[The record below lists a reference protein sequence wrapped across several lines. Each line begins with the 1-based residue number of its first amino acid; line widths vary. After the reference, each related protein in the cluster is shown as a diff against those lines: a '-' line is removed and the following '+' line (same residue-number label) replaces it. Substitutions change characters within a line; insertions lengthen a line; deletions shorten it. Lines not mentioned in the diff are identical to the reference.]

1 MRTQITLACRV
12 AMAMVLVAACQSH
25 TFTPRGVEHERIAG
39 KALFV
44 VDEDAPTLRGC
55 GAEVIGW
62 VDSGGSAE
70 VSHADLANGAL
81 ESAAAHGGT
90 HVARV
95 SAWEATHNTPGYVS
109 TGPGLGGG
117 TTTTY
122 MPPGQTTTPRAR
134 FIVVRLER
142 DKWDCVPAQFRPQ
155 P

>member
-1 MRTQITLACRV
+1 MRTINARFIRCGVALA
-12 AMAMVLVAACQSH
+12 LVSACQSH

-95 SAWEATHNTPGYVS
+95 SAWDATHVTPGYVS
-109 TGPGLGGG
+109 TGPGLGGA

-122 MPPGQTTTPRAR
+122 MPPGQTATPHAR

-142 DKWDCVPAQFRPQ
+142 DKWDCVPPQFRPR